1 VDRLKKEGGDY
12 VPSPGKV
19 AKHSSALSREEVI
32 EYRQLQKEGRERGS
46 NGGGDGGGGG
56 GGGGGKGRSL
66 KKAPNATTKNNQRK
80 RSARLQTRTA
90 APLNKKKKIKTAA
103 TTRTAQKNSRTHTTV
118 SHLPNRHRK
127 GNTPPTTGKP
137 TTTATT
143 ATTATRRAPND
154 ATSNLLRARLLSSR
168 RRKKTPTQPSQQQQ
182 NDRSSE
188 NRTLQ
193 YTTPRPSAAQ
203 RPALHREEVTS
214 LPNGWN
220 EYVNEQGFVY
230 YAHSDGRTQWNTPTR
245 RQGPEDTN
253 RRRQQEQPATA
264 KGSPS
269 REELDNMIRGMGS
282 KFLSNWKR
290 DNGN

>member
-1 VDRLKKEGGDY
+1 MDRLKKEGGDY

-32 EYRQLQKEGRERGS
+32 EYRQLQKEGRERRS
-46 NGGGDGGGGG
+46 NGGGGG
-56 GGGGGKGRSL
+56 GGNGRPL

-90 APLNKKKKIKTAA
+90 APLNKTKKIKTAA
-103 TTRTAQKNSRTHTTV
+103 TTKTAQKYSRTHTTV
-118 SHLPNRHRK
+118 SRLPNRHRK
-127 GNTPPTTGKP
+127 GSTPPTTGRA
-137 TTTATT
+137 ATT
-143 ATTATRRAPND
+143 ATTATRSAPND

-168 RRKKTPTQPSQQQQ
+168 RRKKAPTQPSQQQQ
-182 NDRSSE
+182 NDSSSE

-193 YTTPRPSAAQ
+193 YTTPRPSSAQ

-245 RQGPEDTN
+245 CQGPEDTN
-253 RRRQQEQPATA
+253 RRRQKEQSATA

-290 DNGN
+290 DNVN